1 MVIEKIWQLLN
12 YEKASKWRLCQTVK
26 MVFRRKKKLLS
37 ISSELSINDAQ
48 KDKYLTIFVLH
59 KTGLM
64 GSLR

>member
-1 MVIEKIWQLLN
+1 MTFM
-12 YEKASKWRLCQTVK
+12 SDCQNG
-26 MVFRRKKKLLS
+26 FQKKKNLLS

-59 KTGLM
+59 KTSLM